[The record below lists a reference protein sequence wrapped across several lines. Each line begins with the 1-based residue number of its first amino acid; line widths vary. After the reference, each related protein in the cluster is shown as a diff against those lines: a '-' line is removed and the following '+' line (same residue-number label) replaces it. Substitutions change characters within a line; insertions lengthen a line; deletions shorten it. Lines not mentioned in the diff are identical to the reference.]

1 MEWNDEDTITITAS
15 SVEEL
20 IQKINNTISMG
31 MSDYVQ
37 TKEESWVGGNFDFY
51 G

>member
-1 MEWNDEDTITITAS
+1 MTVTAS

-20 IQKINNTISMG
+20 IQKINSAVTMG
-31 MSDYVQ
+31 MSDYVR
-37 TKEESWVGGNFDFY
+37 TKEETFVGGNFDFY